1 MDGVRRAAAWCF
13 RDRRTGRVV
22 VAQIPNPPLVA
33 FLVCEV
39 GARLVGSSGRLD
51 DVLRVTATAALAW
64 WAADE
69 VLRGVNPWRRALGV
83 AGLVVVARR
92 L

>member
-1 MDGVRRAAAWCF
+1 MDGVRRAVAWWF
-13 RDRRTGRVV
+13 RDRRTGRIVV
-22 VAQIPNPPLVA
+22 GQFPNPPLVA
-33 FLVCEV
+33 FLALAV
-39 GARLVGSSGRLD
+39 ATRLVGSTGRLD
-51 DVLRVTATAALAW
+51 DVLRAGATGALAW

-69 VLRGVNPWRRALGV
+69 VLRGVNPWRRSLGV